1 MKLIIT
7 ESQFRNIFG
16 FKSENVITE
25 QDDRVTR
32 AANGDFSCGA
42 HPRSELRGSER
53 GEAPMSEKQL
63 KKYNEKLYN
72 DFLVTNSGPDYQER
86 RGNLS
91 QNSDLN
97 SVSGKLNVDQKFSLI
112 YNLTNRLLKNP
123 SWFFNRF
130 IKKELN
136 LPSESPITDKIVLD
150 MIKKKGGFD
159 AFKVYYLTD
168 IMM

>member
-1 MKLIIT
+1 MKIQIT
-7 ESQFRNIFG
+7 ESQFRDMFG
-16 FKSENVITE
+16 FNSKDVIDE

-32 AANGDFSCGA
+32 ASNGDFSCGT

-53 GEAPMSEKQL
+53 GDAPMGEKQL
-63 KKYNEKLYN
+63 RKYNEKLYN
-72 DFLVTNSGPDYQER
+72 DFLVTNGGSDYQER
-86 RGNLS
+86 RSNLS

-136 LPSESPITDKIVLD
+136 LPTESPITDKIVLD